1 MSYTKNEIA
10 LETMI
15 DSINKAFIDIGEEY
29 DLIPDTKEEVKN
41 TLDKIVNRFINQ
53 IEVEEVSK

>member
-15 DSINKAFIDIGEEY
+15 DSINKTFPDIGSE
-29 DLIPDTKEEVKN
+29 DDAIPDTKEQIRNDLIYIME
-41 TLDKIVNRFINQ
+41 RFINE
-53 IEVEEVSK
+53 IEVEEVSN

>member
-15 DSINKAFIDIGEEY
+15 DSINKTFPDIGSK
-29 DLIPDTKEEVKN
+29 DDAIPDTKEQIRNDLIYIIE
-41 TLDKIVNRFINQ
+41 RFINE

>member
-15 DSINKAFIDIGEEY
+15 DSINKTFYYIGSE
-29 DLIPDTKEEVKN
+29 DDVIPDTKEQIRNDLIYIIE
-41 TLDKIVNRFINQ
+41 RFINE